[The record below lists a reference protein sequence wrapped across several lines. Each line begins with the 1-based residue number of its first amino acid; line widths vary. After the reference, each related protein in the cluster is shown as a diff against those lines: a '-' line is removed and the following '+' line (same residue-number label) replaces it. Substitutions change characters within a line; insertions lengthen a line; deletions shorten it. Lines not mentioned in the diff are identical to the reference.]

1 MGVNERGYGRVVW
14 WWERELGSSAT
25 GRKGNHVVAIAS
37 WKVRSLEKRRTDV
50 PEGDLGA
57 ESRVKKSRVD
67 LRAQKGSQRVL
78 FCMGITEISTRT
90 AMGRDD
96 ARVWRRTATRGRNTS
111 KGTIGGAEKINDPI
125 DACGAVAVRK
135 RCLVRGQTYR
145 AGEQS
150 VLQWQRVRTEAE
162 RERFG
167 GRK

>member
-78 FCMGITEISTRT
+78 FCMGITKYQQGRRWAEMTRESGDELRQEEET
-90 AMGRDD
+90 H
-96 ARVWRRTATRGRNTS
+96 
-111 KGTIGGAEKINDPI
+111 
-125 DACGAVAVRK
+125 
-135 RCLVRGQTYR
+135 Q
-145 AGEQS
+145 
-150 VLQWQRVRTEAE
+150 
-162 RERFG
+162 RERLVVE
-167 GRK
+167 RR